1 MLPKP
6 QISQQPKEMKSEPKI
21 EDKKNYHFMYIC
33 KKSTDPIA
41 DSSDEEVNNN
51 GGGEEE
57 KEWIADKNIVSNLRI
72 KNYNFNNLSK

>member
-6 QISQQPKEMKSEPKI
+6 QISQQPKEMKQEPKI

-41 DSSDEEVNNN
+41 DSSDEEVTNNN
-51 GGGEEE
+51 VEEE
-57 KEWIADKNIVSNLRI
+57 KE
-72 KNYNFNNLSK
+72 